1 MFVILSLSG
10 RCGAEGILR
19 AMRPLIG
26 IPPCLDE
33 HGRWNPA
40 REYHY
45 ADAAYA
51 RAVSETGGIP
61 VYLPQQGDAAALA
74 DRIDGL
80 LLPGG
85 GDFAPQRAY
94 PSRVS
99 FDLVPERQL
108 AFDRALLAA
117 TLERDRPVLGICYG
131 MQLLALHCGGALH
144 YDVATDVPSAGE
156 HQLGDPGARH
166 VVRVEPAS
174 WLRSVLGA
182 EQVPVNSRHHQAVA
196 DPGSARVTARTADGI
211 VEAVELPRARFA
223 LGVQWHPESMDA
235 GHHKQLFG
243 AFVRACQR
251 GAKPAGDASRGRG
264 Y

>member
-1 MFVILSLSG
+1 
-10 RCGAEGILR
+10 
-19 AMRPLIG
+19 MRPLIG

-33 HGRWNPA
+33 RGRLHPA

-51 RAVSETGGIP
+51 RAVSEAGGIP
-61 VYLPQQGDAAALA
+61 VYLPQQDDAAALA

-94 PSRVS
+94 PDGVA

-117 TLERDRPVLGICYG
+117 VLERDRPVLGICYG
-131 MQLLALHCGGALH
+131 MQLFALHCGGALH
-144 YDVATDVPSAGE
+144 FDVASDVPGASE
-156 HQLGDPGARH
+156 HRLRDPGARH
-166 VVRVEPAS
+166 AVRVEPATQ
-174 WLRSVLGA
+174 LRSALGA
-182 EQVPVNSRHHQAVA
+182 QEVAVNSRHHQAVA
-196 DPGSARVTARTADGI
+196 DPGRARVTARSADGI
-211 VEAVELPRARFA
+211 AEAVELPDAHFA

-235 GHHKQLFG
+235 EHRKQLFG
-243 AFVRACQR
+243 AFVRACLR
-251 GAKPAGDASRGRG
+251 EVKPAGDTSRGRG